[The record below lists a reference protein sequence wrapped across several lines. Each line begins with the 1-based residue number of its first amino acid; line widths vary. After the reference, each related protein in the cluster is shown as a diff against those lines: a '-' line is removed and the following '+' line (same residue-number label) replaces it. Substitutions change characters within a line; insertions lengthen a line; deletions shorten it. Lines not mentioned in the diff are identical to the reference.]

1 MNKYPILKV
10 RDDADNFHN
19 KVKDLFD
26 TPFKL
31 LLSSKSQHGMG
42 KTSIIV
48 NLLAN
53 PKFPYSKIFK
63 GDNIYIISN
72 NKLDNKLDALS
83 KALDIP
89 DGNRE
94 EFDVNYLDALY
105 DDLEDQFQEAKMENE
120 PIPNFLIIFDD
131 VGFDGGLANRS
142 VKENIINKLV
152 CNGRHV
158 NISTLFSVQKYSMA
172 NTTLRSQLT
181 GAILGKTSAKEIDL
195 IAEDLN
201 FFKKKQTFVD
211 MYRNATKGKR
221 DFLVVNF
228 TNDDSPYMDGKFE
241 PIFIEE

>member
-1 MNKYPILKV
+1 MSKYSILKV
-10 RDDADNFHN
+10 RDDADNFHH

-53 PKFPYSKIFK
+53 PKFPYSKMFK
-63 GDNIYIISN
+63 GENIYIISN
-72 NKLDNKLDALS
+72 NELDNKLDALS

-89 DGNRE
+89 DENRE
-94 EFDVNYLDALY
+94 VFDVNHLDALY
-105 DDLEDQFQEAKMENE
+105 DDLEDQFKEAQMEGTK
-120 PIPNFLIIFDD
+120 IPNFLIIFDD

-158 NISTLFSVQKYSMA
+158 NISTIFSVQKYSQA

-195 IAEDLN
+195 IADDLN
-201 FFKKKQTFVD
+201 YFKKKQTFINMFRD
-211 MYRNATKGKR
+211 ATKSKR
-221 DFLVVNF
+221 GFLVVNF
-228 TNDDSPYMDGKFE
+228 TNDESPYMNSKFE